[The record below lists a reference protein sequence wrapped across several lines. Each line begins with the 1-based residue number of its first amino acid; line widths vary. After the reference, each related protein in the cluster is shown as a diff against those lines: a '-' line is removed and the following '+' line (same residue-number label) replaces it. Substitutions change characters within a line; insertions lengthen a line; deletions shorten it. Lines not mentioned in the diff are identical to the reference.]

1 MQKMP
6 EENIWDQRYATDSY
20 VYGTQAN
27 DFLHSVAERL
37 PDNAKVLC
45 LAEGEGR
52 NAVYLAERG
61 HRVLAVDASRVGL
74 GKAQRLADQRQ
85 VRIECAI
92 VDLAEYELEAQDWD
106 VIVSIFVHLPPP
118 VRRKLHRQVV
128 AGLRPGGLYI
138 LEAYRPEQL
147 RYATG
152 GPPVAELM
160 MNLKDLQQE
169 LDGLTWL
176 HAAELDREVNEGQL
190 HHGIGAV
197 VQLLAQK

>member
-1 MQKMP
+1 MP

-52 NAVYLAERG
+52 NSVYLAERG

-118 VRRKLHRQVV
+118 VRHRLHRQVV